1 MVTMEM
7 SIRVTSLTPPVE
19 RAQNEPRAPI
29 PNGPAQKDELWLFK
43 EKVFRLGSQHEI
55 RTDYLP
61 ELALVFA
68 LSHFLLHFT
77 VKLGLVDCYPLV
89 NHFFQV
95 LASWSN
101 VRPGKLVFAA
111 L

>member
-43 EKVFRLGSQHEI
+43 EKVFRLGFRHEI
-55 RTDYLP
+55 RTGYLHGWALV
-61 ELALVFA
+61 LALAYLLLAFLNFGPGLGDSLLSLGFMAGVFVHLDTNYPA
-68 LSHFLLHFT
+68 Q
-77 VKLGLVDCYPLV
+77 LV
-89 NHFFQV
+89 
-95 LASWSN
+95 
-101 VRPGKLVFAA
+101 
-111 L
+111 